1 MRKLF
6 LFTVLMAMFL
16 PWVVQAQ
23 TAPASLPYICGF
35 EDATEN
41 GNWTI
46 VNGNSTNKFFI
57 GSAVNNGGTQ
67 SLYISNNATGSTYN
81 YSNTAAG
88 YVFAYREIQ
97 VATDGGYTF
106 TFDWNANGESTYDYL
121 RVFLIP
127 ANATDTIV
135 PKSGTTNAHTGVTA
149 TAAPSTWITIDGGTK
164 LNLISDWA
172 SFASDEILL
181 TAGTYKLAFYWR
193 NDGSGGS
200 QSPAAIDNINVSPML
215 CSRPVGIALTSVDAY
230 SATISWN
237 TTTANTFV
245 YVNDTLGAPRQWNI
259 NATTLDTNS
268 VTIEDL
274 TPNTVYR
281 FYLQSLCGNDTSIWL
296 SFDYRTN
303 CIAVSDDLLPYH
315 ESFESWSSGNFD
327 PCYVATNNNATAV
340 SQPAIN
346 TSNHSDSLKSLYMY
360 STAAYASWLAFPPFE
375 SDINSLQVS
384 FDMYKTTATAVY
396 PLLVGVMSNRDSIST
411 FDTIAIAYCPV
422 ANKWQRFTFSLTQ
435 YNGDGQYLAFV
446 SPNGIISGNYI
457 DNIVVDYAAACS
469 DASAIDITGVT
480 ETTATIEWQNVGSA
494 SYVIEYG
501 NIGFTPGMEMGT
513 TEFANGESFTI
524 TDLTGNTPYHLYM
537 RSVCSG
543 DTGNWFGPLTFR
555 TSCPEVIDLSNGA
568 YIEDFDSYTASTSQT
583 SYAVT
588 NELPGCWNFWTDGT
602 NGSTDAY
609 FPRIYKGTAVSPTN
623 NNNNLQMAVMHYTG
637 TTATTL
643 EYVTERGEI
652 KIATLPV
659 FNEPLSDLTISFEA
673 KTTAPS
679 STNAYNDTIFVAIA
693 TTDSTYIPLTYVTS
707 SEDLIV
713 VEEELGQYASLIPTS
728 GNARLALVFK
738 AGSFSSSNVRYCG
751 IDNVVVMRTPTCKRP
766 YDGAIT
772 NVTATTATYVFTDS
786 INSNNYEII
795 WNTID
800 DIELTLAEGANYST
814 ATDTTGE
821 ITNLE
826 PATTYYAWVRSV
838 CTGEY
843 SPWTELGRFITECYP
858 LDTLPFYEDFDSYT
872 TDVVTSS
879 SAPAAYPNHSLPTC
893 WKFINL
899 SESSTTYPQAFVTS
913 WVTYNPN
920 GGNSLFF
927 KSSQTTPVYAILPKI
942 DANIEDLQLTFSYRN
957 EGVSASNGTLWVGVM
972 TDPTNDSTFIA
983 LEAMPQTNVITR
995 AEYTFFADT
1004 MTGTDYYIAFR
1015 YSGGTGQNYYMSI
1028 DSISVH
1034 TAPAC
1039 RRSLDLTA
1047 DNITTNSA
1055 DLTWVNSSASS
1066 YIIAVSTTEGFNPD
1080 TCTNLLTSA
1089 TESVTLT
1096 GLADY
1101 TTYYFAVKAVCGSD
1115 SGAWSQVARF
1125 KTTMDCN
1132 GLDFVEPIIGNP
1144 AATTSN
1150 STYPFYSTSTTY
1162 PRGITWQLYTQVEL
1176 EEQHVY
1182 SGNSIKAIA
1191 YQYTGSTAMNAPRIN
1206 VYMTEIDTNFIGVAD
1221 TVALSQMTLVFSGSQ
1236 TFSNSEEWSSIMLDT
1251 PFNYSG
1257 SRNLLVAV
1265 ERDTTVNVAGSF
1277 KYTAGGS
1284 TDYRCVYSYTTTS
1297 GSKSAVRTVNRSNIR
1312 FSICTSTPT
1321 CERPDS
1327 VVISN
1332 IQPLQVDVAWVG
1344 NGTTYD
1350 VAYGLTGFELDSIG
1364 TYQLVTG
1371 LTTTNT
1377 TLTNLI
1383 DGGIYDVYVRVNC
1396 TQPTAT
1402 SQWSYATSFTTLCLA
1417 QNVPYIENFD
1427 SYTIDVS
1434 QSGAVTPTT
1443 YPNHKRPDCWD
1454 LLNLSSTTTT
1464 YPQAFLSANSS
1475 YALSG
1480 NCLFFRSSLSTP
1492 VYAVLPKLNAN
1503 IDTLQILFSYR
1514 NEGVTA
1520 ANHTIT
1526 LGVMTDAN
1534 DTSTFI
1540 PLESY
1545 DKTTTIRTVEHLFGF
1560 DSVSGNN
1567 YHIAFRYSGGTSN
1580 NMWAAIDSI
1589 VVDYMPSCPK
1599 PINLEANNLTETT
1612 AELSWTGTAA
1622 NWIIEYGPAGFVL
1635 GTGTVVTSSTNS
1647 YTITGLTHSTRYDYY
1662 VRGICSANDT
1672 SDWALDPCTFRTEC
1686 GIISTLPW
1694 SADLD
1699 GAWYYYPN
1707 NDNNARF
1714 PSCWSLVNGG
1724 SATYN
1729 WRNTTTATHIHTG
1742 SYAIYYYGTSTS
1754 TTEHDD
1760 WLITP
1765 EIQLTGNEQLTF
1777 WMKNPSTS
1785 NPSATYVYE
1794 SRVAIYAYTVNANDT
1809 AINVNNFVQINPY
1822 ISIAPGINEYSEY
1835 TIPLTGLTGN
1845 VHLAFVVDT
1854 ASYTFYI
1861 DDIVVET
1868 MPACP
1873 KPRFVTSDSVSQT
1886 AIEISWQSNA
1896 TYFEV
1901 EYKKSVDSVWNTLT
1915 GISTNSTIVS
1925 GLVPSTNY
1933 DFRVRAICSAVDTSE
1948 WSNIF
1953 QEATLCSAVPIPFF
1967 EDFSNAT
1974 FPPRCWELMSGDLT
1988 TNSAT
1993 TTTGGWGRFADNYGL
2008 TAPHA
2013 KFNIYSTNRR
2023 YSLITPEID
2032 LSNTPGA
2039 ELTFDL
2045 ALTDYN
2051 NADTIETDKNTYDDK
2066 FMVVI
2071 STDGGATWSQAN
2083 ATIWSDDTN
2092 VSADYS
2098 FRGIRASGEQVTIN
2112 LSQYYGDTIKI
2123 AFYGESTVSGGDND
2137 LHIDNILVQSAC
2149 PAPVI
2154 TDVTPDATT
2163 ATIAWSASATDFQV
2177 AYKEATASE
2186 WSAEENVTN
2195 ATTYTFSGLLPET
2208 SYQFRVRAMCNE
2220 GEYSA
2225 WTTGTFT
2232 TLVLPCIAPTNI
2244 TATEITNN
2252 SAVIG
2257 WEAQDNQISWEVRY
2271 ATQGQDTTVVAT
2283 TNPITISNLYYGQTY
2298 QVWVRA
2304 FCGADTYSD
2313 WSEPI
2318 SFSTLSCS
2326 PISNLTVTTVGTD
2339 NATLTWTAEAG
2350 QTEWEISYG
2359 PEGFSEGNGTV
2370 VNVSNTPTYQ
2380 ITGLES
2386 GIKYDAYV
2394 RAKCSEGFYS
2404 AWSPKV
2410 TFTTIVGINTAE
2422 GNSLNANLFPNP
2434 ATKEA
2439 TIAVEGVNGKVEII
2453 VSDLNGRTLIQ
2464 EETTCNGQF
2473 VKSINVEQWA
2483 KGTYFVRIINNDAV
2497 AIQKLIVR

>member
-1 MRKLF
+1 M
-6 LFTVLMAMFL
+6 
-16 PWVVQAQ
+16 
-23 TAPASLPYICGF
+23 
-35 EDATEN
+35 
-41 GNWTI
+41 
-46 VNGNSTNKFFI
+46 NGNSTNKFFI
-57 GSAVNNGGTQ
+57 GTAVNNGGTQ
-67 SLYISNNATGSTYN
+67 SLYISNATTGNTNTYTI
-81 YSNTAAG
+81 SGAPG
-88 YVFAYREIQ
+88 YVFAYREIS
-97 VATDGGYTF
+97 VTTAGSYTF
-106 TFDWNANGESTYDYL
+106 NFDWKANGESTYDFL

-127 ANATDTIV
+127 ANATDTII
-135 PKSGTTNAHTGVTA
+135 PRAGATTAHTGITA
-149 TAAPSTWITIDGGTK
+149 STTPSSWIALDGDIK
-164 LNLISDWA
+164 LNLSSTWNT
-172 SFASDEILL
+172 FLSDEIPL

-193 NDGSGGS
+193 NDNGTGN
-200 QSPAAIDNINVSPML
+200 QPPAAIDNISVQQVLCARPMGL
-215 CSRPVGIALTSVDAY
+215 ALTSVDAY
-230 SATISWN
+230 SATISW
-237 TTTANTFV
+237 TATAGNTFR
-245 YVNDTLGAPRQWNI
+245 YVNDTTGAPRQWSDDATVI
-259 NATTLDTNS
+259 NTNTVTLTN
-268 VTIEDL
+268 L
-274 TPNTVYR
+274 TPNTVYTL
-281 FYLQSLCGNDTSIWL
+281 YLQTICGSDTSIWIP
-296 SFDYRTN
+296 FDFRTS
-303 CIAVSDDLLPYH
+303 CVPISDDMLPYH
-315 ESFESWSSGNFD
+315 ESFENWATGALD
-327 PCYVATNNNATAV
+327 PCYVATNNHTSTANYPSV
-340 SQPAIN
+340 N
-346 TSNHSDSLKSLYMY
+346 SNYHTDGLKSLYLY
-360 STAAYASWLAFPPFE
+360 STAGYATWLAFPAFE

-384 FDMYKTTATAVY
+384 FDIYKTTVSDY
-396 PLLVGVMSNRDSIST
+396 PLLVGVMSDRNDIST
-411 FDTIAIAYCPV
+411 FDTITTVRCDEASTWKHFNIPL
-422 ANKWQRFTFSLTQ
+422 SL
-435 YNGDGQYLAFV
+435 YEGNGLYIAFV
-446 SPNGIISGNYI
+446 SPNGVASSNYI
-457 DNIVVDYAAACS
+457 DNIVVENLSACP
-469 DASAIDITGVT
+469 DPIECEITNIE
-480 ETTATIEWQNVGSA
+480 ETSITLEWQSTGA
-494 SYVIEYG
+494 SNYIIEYG
-501 NIGFTPGMEMGT
+501 EMGFIPAT
-513 TEFANGESFTI
+513 GMGNIENASGESFI
-524 TDLTGNTPYHLYM
+524 VPGLTGNTAYDLYL
-537 RSVCSG
+537 RSDCSG
-543 DTGNWFGPLTFR
+543 DTGNWIGPLTFR
-555 TSCPEVIDLSNGA
+555 TACPDVIDISNTA
-568 YIEDFDSYTASTSQT
+568 YFENFESYIPATSQY
-583 SYAVT
+583 SYAET
-588 NELPGCWNFWTDGT
+588 NELPNCWNFWTDGT
-602 NGSTDAY
+602 NGSSDAY
-609 FPRIYKGTAVSPTN
+609 FPRIYKGTAGVSPIY
-623 NNNNLQMAVMHYTG
+623 NNNNLQMCVMNYTG
-637 TTATTL
+637 TTTTTL
-643 EYVTERGEI
+643 GYVTERGKI
-652 KIATLPV
+652 KIATLPS
-659 FNEPLSDLTISFEA
+659 FSEPLSNVTISFEA

-679 STNAYNDTIFVAIA
+679 ATNAYNDTIFVAVA
-693 TTDSTYIPLTYVTS
+693 TTDSTYIPLTYFTS
-707 SEDLIV
+707 STDVIV
-713 VEEELGQYASLIPTS
+713 AEVELEQYASLIPTS
-728 GNARLALVFK
+728 SNARLALVFK
-738 AGSFSSSNVRYCG
+738 AGSFSSSTVRYCG
-751 IDNVVVMRTPTCKRP
+751 IDNVMVMKIPTCKKP

-772 NVTATTATYVFTDS
+772 NVTPTTATYIFTDS
-786 INSNNYEII
+786 INTNNYEII
-795 WNTID
+795 WNTVNN
-800 DIELTLAEGANYST
+800 IELTLADGANYTT

-826 PATTYYAWVRSV
+826 PATLYYAWARSA
-838 CTGEY
+838 CPGEY
-843 SPWTELGRFITECYP
+843 SSWIELGSFTTECYP
-858 LDTLPFYEDFDSYT
+858 LDSLPFYENFDSYT
-872 TDVVTSS
+872 TDVSTAA
-879 SAPAAYPNHSLPTC
+879 APAATYPNHTLPSC
-893 WKFINL
+893 WKFINM
-899 SESSTTYPQAFVTS
+899 SQTSSTYPQAHITS
-913 WVTYNPN
+913 FATYNPN
-920 GGNSLFF
+920 GGNCLFF
-927 KSSQTTPVYAILPKI
+927 RSSNTTPIYAVLPKI
-942 DANIEDLQLTFSYRN
+942 DVNIEELQLTFSYRN
-957 EGVSASNGTLWVGVM
+957 ESVSAANGTLWVGVM
-972 TDPTNDSTFIA
+972 TDPNDASTFIE
-983 LEAMPQTNVITR
+983 LEAMPQINEVTD

-1015 YSGGTGQNYYMSI
+1015 YTGGTAQNYYLSI
-1028 DSISVH
+1028 DNISVH

-1039 RRSLDLTA
+1039 RRSLDLAAT
-1047 DNITTNSA
+1047 NLTTNSA
-1055 DLTWVNSSASS
+1055 DLTWINGSASS
-1066 YIIAVSTTEGFNPD
+1066 YIIAYSTTEDFNPD
-1080 TCTNLLTSA
+1080 TCTNLLTS
-1089 TESVTLT
+1089 TSESLSLT
-1096 GLADY
+1096 GLTDY
-1101 TTYYFAVKAVCGSD
+1101 TNYYFAVKAVCGSD
-1115 SGAWSQVARF
+1115 SGAWSQVAKF

-1162 PRGITWQLYTQVEL
+1162 PRGITWQLYTQEEL
-1176 EEQHVY
+1176 EEQYVY
-1182 SGNSIKAIA
+1182 TSNSIKAIA
-1191 YQYTGSTAMNAPRIN
+1191 YQYTSATDMDVPRVNI
-1206 VYMTEIDTNFIGVAD
+1206 YMTEVDTNYIGVAD
-1221 TVALSQMTLVFSGSQ
+1221 TVALDSMTLVFSGRHIF
-1236 TFSNSEEWSSIMLDT
+1236 TNDEEWSTIVLDS

-1257 SRNLLVAV
+1257 TRNLMVAI
-1265 ERDTTVNVAGSF
+1265 ERDTTVNTAGNF
-1277 KYTAGGS
+1277 VYTAGS
-1284 TDYRCVYSYTTTS
+1284 SNEYRCVYSYTNTS
-1297 GSKSAVRTVNRSNIR
+1297 GTKSATRTVNRSNIR
-1312 FSICTSTPT
+1312 FSICTSTPV

-1327 VVISN
+1327 VVVSN

-1383 DGGIYDVYVRVNC
+1383 DGGIYDVYVRANC

-1402 SQWSYATSFTTLCLA
+1402 SQWSYATSFTTPCLP

-1443 YPNHKRPDCWD
+1443 YPNHRRPDCWN

-1545 DKTTTIRTVEHLFGF
+1545 DKTTTIRTDEHLFGF
-1560 DSVSGNN
+1560 DSISGNN

-1662 VRGICSANDT
+1662 VRGICSDNDT
-1672 SDWALDPCTFRTEC
+1672 SDWSLDPCTFRTEC

-1868 MPACP
+1868 IPACP

-1953 QEATLCSAVPIPFF
+1953 QEATLCGAVPIPFF

-1974 FPPRCWELMSGDLT
+1974 FPSRCWERMSGDLT
-1988 TNSAT
+1988 TGSAT
-1993 TTTGGWGRFADNYGL
+1993 TTTGGWGRLANNYGL

-2013 KFNIYSTNRR
+2013 RFNIYGTNRR
-2023 YSLITPEID
+2023 YSIITPEID
-2032 LSNTPGA
+2032 LSATPGA

-2051 NADTIETDKNTYDDK
+2051 NSDTIEVDKNTYDDK
-2066 FMVVI
+2066 FMVIV
-2071 STDGGATWSQAN
+2071 SNDGGATWSQAN

-2098 FRGIRASGEQVTIN
+2098 FRGIRASGEQVTID

-2137 LHIDNILVQSAC
+2137 LHIDNILVQAAC
-2149 PAPVI
+2149 PAPIVAS
-2154 TDVTPDATT
+2154 VTPDATT
-2163 ATIAWSASATDFQV
+2163 ATITWTAEATNFQV
-2177 AYKEATASE
+2177 AYKETSAAD
-2186 WSAEENVTN
+2186 WSTEIDVNN
-2195 ATTYTFSGLLPET
+2195 ATSYTFSSLLPET
-2208 SYQFRVRAMCNE
+2208 SYQFRIRAICNE
-2220 GEYSA
+2220 GEYSG
-2225 WTTGTFT
+2225 WTTGIFT
-2232 TLVLPCIAPTNI
+2232 TLTLPCTAPTNV
-2244 TATEITNN
+2244 TATEITDN
-2252 SAVIG
+2252 SAVIN
-2257 WEAQDNQISWEVRY
+2257 WEAMENQLSWEIRY
-2271 ATQGQDTTVVAT
+2271 TTQGQDTTVIAT
-2283 TNPITISNLYYGQTY
+2283 TNPVVITNLYYGQTY

-2313 WSEPI
+2313 WSEVAT
-2318 SFSTLSCS
+2318 FNTLSCS
-2326 PISNLTVTTVGTD
+2326 PISNLVVAEVNSN
-2339 NATLTWTAEAG
+2339 NATIVWAAEEG
-2350 QTEWEISYG
+2350 QTQWEVSYG
-2359 PEGFSEGNGTV
+2359 IEGFTEGNG
-2370 VNVSNTPTYQ
+2370 NEIIVSEIPTYQ
-2380 ITGLES
+2380 ITELES
-2386 GIKYDAYV
+2386 GINYDVYV
-2394 RAKCSEGFYS
+2394 RAICGEGFYS
-2404 AWSPKV
+2404 AWSSKV
-2410 TFTTIVGINTAE
+2410 TFTTTVGINTAQP
-2422 GNSLNANLFPNP
+2422 NNLNVMLYPNP

-2439 TIAVEGVNGKVEII
+2439 TISVEGVSGKVEII
-2453 VSDLNGRTLIQ
+2453 VTDINGRTLLQ
-2464 EETTCNGQF
+2464 EETSCEGLLNKT
-2473 VKSINVEQWA
+2473 INVQQWT
-2483 KGTYFVRIINNDAV
+2483 KGTYFVRVVNNDAV
-2497 AIQKLIVR
+2497 AVQKLIVK

>member
-6 LFTVLMAMFL
+6 SFMVLMAMFL

-172 SFASDEILL
+172 SFASDEISL

-237 TTTANTFV
+237 ATTANTFV

-259 NATTLDTNS
+259 NATTLNTNS

-422 ANKWQRFTFSLTQ
+422 ANKWQRFTFSLTE

-469 DASAIDITGVT
+469 DASAIDITGLT

-537 RSVCSG
+537 RSDCSG

-555 TSCPEVIDLSNGA
+555 TSCPEAIDLSNGA

-602 NGSTDAY
+602 NGSTGAY

-623 NNNNLQMAVMHYTG
+623 SNNNLQMAVMHYTG

-643 EYVTERGEI
+643 GYVTQRGEI

-679 STNAYNDTIFVAIA
+679 STNAYNDTIFVAVA

-707 SEDLIV
+707 SDDLIV

-738 AGSFSSSNVRYCG
+738 AGSFSSSTVRYCG

-899 SESSTTYPQAFVTS
+899 SESSSTYPQAFVTS
-913 WVTYNPN
+913 WATYNPN

-927 KSSQTTPVYAILPKI
+927 KSSQTTLVYAVLPKI

-957 EGVSASNGTLWVGVM
+957 EGVSAYNGTLWVGVM

-1055 DLTWVNSSASS
+1055 DLTWVNGSASS

-1125 KTTMDCN
+1125 KTTMECN

-1144 AATTSN
+1144 NATTSN

-1312 FSICTSTPT
+1312 FSICTSTPA

-1327 VVISN
+1327 IVVSN
-1332 IQPLQVDVAWVG
+1332 VQPTQADVAWVG

-1350 VAYGLTGFELDSIG
+1350 VAYGPRGFDIDSTN
-1364 TYQLVTG
+1364 TYQVVTG
-1371 LTTTNT
+1371 ITTNHT
-1377 TLTNLI
+1377 TLTNLT
-1383 DGGIYDVYVRVNC
+1383 DGENYDVYVRGNC
-1396 TQPTAT
+1396 TQPVA
-1402 SQWSYATSFTTLCLA
+1402 SSEWSYKAMFTTPCLP
-1417 QNVPYIENFD
+1417 QSVPYIEDFD
-1427 SYTIDVS
+1427 SYTTDV
-1434 QSGAVTPTT
+1434 ATAAAPTSS
-1443 YPNHKRPDCWD
+1443 YPNHLRPDCWN
-1454 LLNLSSTTTT
+1454 LLNLSATSTT
-1464 YPQAFLSANSS
+1464 YPQAFMSS
-1475 YALSG
+1475 KSDYALSG
-1480 NCLFFRSSLSTP
+1480 NCLFFRSSSTAP
-1492 VYAVLPKLNAN
+1492 VFAVLPKLNAN
-1503 IDTLQILFSYR
+1503 INTLQILFSYR
-1514 NEGVTA
+1514 NEGTSA
-1520 ANHTIT
+1520 SNHIIT
-1526 LGVMTDAN
+1526 LGVMTDPS

-1540 PLESY
+1540 PVKSY
-1545 DKTTTIRTVEHLFGF
+1545 PKITTVTTVEHLFGF
-1560 DSVSGNN
+1560 DTLNGNN
-1567 YHIAFRYSGGTSN
+1567 YYIAFRYTGGTGN

-1599 PINLEANNLTETT
+1599 PINLAAGNLTETS
-1612 AELSWTGTAA
+1612 AELSWSG
-1622 NWIIEYGPAGFVL
+1622 NSSNYMIEYGPVGFEI
-1635 GTGTVVTSSTNS
+1635 GTGTIVTSNTNS
-1647 YTITGLTHSTRYDYY
+1647 ITLNGLTHSTRYEYY
-1662 VRGICSANDT
+1662 VKAVCGAND
-1672 SDWALDPCTFRTEC
+1672 SSEWSLESCIFRTEC
-1686 GIISTLPW
+1686 GIVSALPW
-1694 SADLD
+1694 YADLD
-1699 GAWYYYPN
+1699 GTWYYYPN

-1714 PSCWSLVNGG
+1714 PSCWSMSNGG
-1724 SATYN
+1724 AAAYN
-1729 WRNTTTATHIHTG
+1729 WRNTTTASNIRTG
-1742 SYAIYYYGTSTS
+1742 SYAIYYYGSYS
-1754 TTEHDD
+1754 SSVEHDD

-1765 EIQLTGNEQLTF
+1765 ELQLTGNEQLVF
-1777 WMKNPSTS
+1777 WMKNASTS
-1785 NPSATYVYE
+1785 TSSSTYSYDA
-1794 SRVAIYAYTVNANDT
+1794 RVAIYAYTVDANDSVVT
-1809 AINVNNFVQINPY
+1809 PDDFILVNPY
-1822 ISIAPGINEYSEY
+1822 ITLAPGQTQYQEQIV
-1835 TIPLTGLTGN
+1835 PLTGLTGN
-1845 VHLAFVVDT
+1845 VRLAFVVDT
-1854 ASYTFYI
+1854 TSYTFYI
-1861 DDIVVET
+1861 DDIVVEA
-1868 MPACP
+1868 MPSCP
-1873 KPRFVTSDSVSQT
+1873 KPRLITADSVSQT
-1886 AIEISWQSNA
+1886 TVELSWVSDA
-1896 TYFEV
+1896 TNFIV
-1901 EYKKSVDSVWNTLT
+1901 EYKRSVDTVWDALT
-1915 GISTNSTIVS
+1915 GISTNTTVVT
-1925 GLVPSTNY
+1925 GLAPSTAY
-1933 DFRVRAICSAVDTSE
+1933 DFRIKAVCSATDSSV
-1948 WSNIF
+1948 WSNIVS
-1953 QEATLCSAVPIPFF
+1953 EATLCGAVSLPFF
-1967 EDFSNAT
+1967 ENFSSAT
-1974 FPPRCWELMSGDLT
+1974 FPSNCWERMSGDLT
-1988 TNSAT
+1988 TGSGTTVSSGWVRMTNS
-1993 TTTGGWGRFADNYGL
+1993 YGL
-2008 TAPHA
+2008 DDAHA
-2013 KFNIYSTNRR
+2013 KFNIYGLNRR

-2032 LSNTPGA
+2032 LGSTPGA

-2051 NADTIETDKNTYDDK
+2051 NGDTIETDKDTYDDK
-2066 FMVVI
+2066 FMVII
-2071 STDGGATWSQAN
+2071 SNDGGATWSQAN
-2083 ATIWSDDTN
+2083 ATIWSDDTTI
-2092 VSADYS
+2092 SANYS
-2098 FRGIRASGEQVTIN
+2098 FRGISASGEHVTID

-2123 AFYGESTVSGGDND
+2123 AFYGESTVSDGDND

-2410 TFTTIVGINTAE
+2410 TFTTTVGINTAE